1 MLFQVL
7 DYIVKQSFETTYLII
22 DGLDECP
29 NRQFLLD
36 GMRQLCEA
44 SDNTKS
50 IKVLLSSRP
59 EYDIRQ
65 ALSKTPWFSI
75 EPRHNE
81 LDMETHVRT
90 ELAKMPKLRAL
101 AVSVQE
107 TLISDLVKRAE
118 GMFRWIQCQLDT
130 LRKLRTP
137 RALKHALQALPAG
150 LDKTYD
156 RILNS
161 IDEGDHEY
169 VLRMLHWLVESER
182 PLSFRELAEAIALNP
197 GKERLDPAERLMVA
211 EEIFELC
218 GSLIRVEENQTI
230 VLAHFSVKEYLLS
243 SQLAGKEHRLAK
255 FALQTDCSRR
265 HVSMCILSY
274 VMSIGLRI
282 QSPQQDVLDEEE
294 FPLISYAR
302 RSKINRFQDFDAV
315 GPWMERHLFADES
328 KDNEWL
334 LLVDYVKAPAP
345 HECNYRVAWFVRS
358 VLQCSLMCFWNGHT
372 ARYGTLAN
380 GSKMA
385 RSARRV
391 ADLFSRL
398 QRDWESRENAGGEA
412 WVASGYAFASS
423 PLCTAAAFNYE
434 HAIRFLLANK
444 ALVDGDPL
452 LHFLGNPLL
461 QALRFGN
468 REVVRILIEFGAN
481 INIQSLGT
489 PCQTALQSAALHSSD
504 LVTYLLEE
512 TKIDTNIV
520 DRYGRTIHHWAI
532 HDTRIRKNLRPLSAR
547 LKALRERDVNF
558 LDVSRLYTT
567 ILTFLD
573 SVKGCSTV
581 LYHYGYRP
589 LSKCLFRSGTD
600 YHDYAAVFA
609 EQELIR
615 GKTIGHSYDCNL
627 CGYAGMGG
635 DIRGQR
641 FRCLDCLDADFCAD
655 CYASWKKSNGEMDY
669 CKGHTFYEIPRPC
682 WYQFREGV
690 VMEDGSTLPQV
701 IDFLEERFTAL
712 LKSARSQTAI

>member
-1 MLFQVL
+1 MDKIPLTIQNLYHKCSGQSPQLNMLFQVL

-50 IKVLLSSRP
+50 LKVLLSSRP

-65 ALSKTPWFSI
+65 ALSETPSFSI
-75 EPRHNE
+75 EPRHTE

-101 AVSVQE
+101 AVSAQE

-156 RILNS
+156 RILSS

-169 VLRMLHWLVESER
+169 VLRMLHWLVGSER

-197 GKERLDPAERLMVA
+197 GKERLDPAERLMVP

-218 GSLIRVEENQTI
+218 GSLIRIEEDQTI

-255 FALQTDCSRR
+255 FALQADCSRR

-274 VMSIGLRI
+274 VLSIGLRI
-282 QSPQQDVLDEEE
+282 QSLQQDVLDEEE

-302 RSKINRFQDFDAV
+302 LLEINRFQDFDADAV
-315 GPWMERHLFADES
+315 GPWMERHLFTDQS

-334 LLVDYVKAPAP
+334 LLVDYIKAPAP
-345 HECNYRVAWFVRS
+345 HECNYYVAWFVRR
-358 VLQCSLMCFWNGHT
+358 VLQCSLMCFWNGHM

-391 ADLFSRL
+391 ADLFSRM
-398 QRDWESRENAGGEA
+398 QRDWESPENAGD
-412 WVASGYAFASS
+412 VARGFSGSGFARS
-423 PLCTAAAFNYE
+423 PLWTAAAFNYE

-444 ALVDGDPL
+444 ALVDGNSL
-452 LHFLGNPLL
+452 LHFVGNPLL
-461 QALRFGN
+461 GALEGGN
-468 REVVRILIEFGAN
+468 GEAVRTLIEFAAN
-481 INIQSLGT
+481 INIQCLGSL
-489 PCQTALQSAALHSSD
+489 CQTALISAALYNSE

-512 TKIDTNIV
+512 TKIDTNLVDGYGCTIV
-520 DRYGRTIHHWAI
+520 SDCSDS
-532 HDTRIRKNLRPLSAR
+532 HDLS
-547 LKALRERDVNF
+547 
-558 LDVSRLYTT
+558 
-567 ILTFLD
+567 
-573 SVKGCSTV
+573 
-581 LYHYGYRP
+581 
-589 LSKCLFRSGTD
+589 
-600 YHDYAAVFA
+600 
-609 EQELIR
+609 
-615 GKTIGHSYDCNL
+615 
-627 CGYAGMGG
+627 
-635 DIRGQR
+635 
-641 FRCLDCLDADFCAD
+641 
-655 CYASWKKSNGEMDY
+655 
-669 CKGHTFYEIPRPC
+669 
-682 WYQFREGV
+682 
-690 VMEDGSTLPQV
+690 
-701 IDFLEERFTAL
+701 
-712 LKSARSQTAI
+712 